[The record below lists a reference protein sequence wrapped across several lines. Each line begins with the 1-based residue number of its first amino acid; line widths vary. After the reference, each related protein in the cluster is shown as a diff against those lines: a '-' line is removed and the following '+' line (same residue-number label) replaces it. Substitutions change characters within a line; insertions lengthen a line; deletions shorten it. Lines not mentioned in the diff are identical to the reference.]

1 MTERDGVRLVSNSEI
16 QAFKRC
22 PRKWWLA
29 WYRGLAPR
37 REKLYG
43 ARNIGTRGH
52 AALAAYYGPDQ
63 EDPRAALVRVQAA
76 DSAKAEAL
84 LYSEFEVS
92 ALQKDFAM
100 ESAMISGYMEWLAE
114 TGEDQFIQPDGSE
127 VYLEAELPVATE
139 RYGNTVKIIG
149 KLDAPVRD
157 TRTGARA
164 FMDHK
169 FVGSLDVPGLRQNPQ
184 MLHYHLLQWLTTK
197 DGDARCEGAFY
208 NMLKRSKRTA
218 RATPPFYARQFIPHN
233 RAELLSYRSQLMVA
247 VDTMLET
254 ELNLDMA
261 EDLPASYPYHPA
273 HAYAFANR
281 RDDCEWSCDFVKICP
296 LFDDGSRVEDAIK
309 DSYTEIEPLSYYQG
323 KEKQAEV

>member
-1 MTERDGVRLVSNSEI
+1 MTVQDGYRLVSNSEI

-43 ARNIGTRGH
+43 VRNIGTRGH
-52 AALAAYYGPDQ
+52 AALAAYYGPD
-63 EDPRAALVRVQAA
+63 RVHPLEELRRIQDA
-76 DSAKAEAL
+76 DAAKAVAL
-84 LYSEFEVS
+84 SYSEFEIS

-100 ESAMISGYMEWLAE
+100 EHAMISGYLEWLEE
-114 TGEDQFIQPDGSE
+114 TGTDQFIQPDGSE
-127 VYLEAELPVATE
+127 VYLEAVLPVQAE
-139 RYGNTVKIIG
+139 RYFNRVKIIG

-157 TRTGARA
+157 TRTGARR

-197 DGDARCEGAFY
+197 DGEARCEGAFY

-218 RATPPFYARQFIPHN
+218 RATPPFFARQFIPHN
-233 RAELLSYRSQLMVA
+233 RAELLSYHAQLQTSVSA
-247 VDTMLET
+247 MLET
-254 ELNLDMA
+254 ESVL
-261 EDLPASYPYHPA
+261 DLPQDQRTFRARA
-273 HAYAFANR
+273 HTVAYANR
-281 RDDCEWSCDFVKICP
+281 RDDCEWSCDFVSICP
-296 LFDDGSRVEDAIK
+296 LFDDGSRVEDAIQ
-309 DSYTEIEPLSYYQG
+309 DRYTEIEPLSYYQG
-323 KEKQAEV
+323 KERQDDAT